1 MIRRPPRS
9 TQGVSSA
16 ASDVYK
22 RQLQWSHVDLDLEII
37 TIRRTIY
44 VDDRGQLQE
53 KDTKTHQQRRV
64 VLDPETAEC
73 SESIQRE
80 RSPVRPPWAARYA
93 WRCAMNQSKG
103 LRRLVINLRT
113 VHLRL
118 RSIFEKLGVTTRTA
132 AAYVG
137 WPAQPHVTPRPSDTV
152 CGHAAARISGASTAR
167 R

>member
-1 MIRRPPRS
+1 MVERAWSGDPDWSTLVWTHMTTGARR
-9 TQGVSSA
+9 GEMCG
-16 ASDVYK
+16 
-22 RQLQWSHVDLDLEII
+22 LQWSHVDLDFEII

-44 VDDRGQLQE
+44 LDDRGQLQE

-103 LRRLVINLRT
+103 ARRLVISLAT

-132 AAYVG
+132 AADEAGRVNLM
-137 WPAQPHVTPRPSDTV
+137 
-152 CGHAAARISGASTAR
+152 
-167 R
+167 